1 MIKKIAL
8 SLILV
13 CLFIAIPLAVVGVK
27 KVDLGPAF
35 IGFMRQV
42 SATYDKWD
50 IAIPTIPTIDKV
62 SENNNWFLLLN
73 AFIDVVNIC
82 SRIVNILILILNVII
97 QLFQFICSLL
107 WELIHLIDF
116 GKSSGDSS
124 YSWAW
129 STELPSLPV
138 L

>member
-13 CLFIAIPLAVVGVK
+13 CLFIAIPLAVIGIK
-27 KVDLGPAF
+27 KVELGSAF
-35 IGFMRQV
+35 LGFMRQV

-73 AFIDVVNIC
+73 AFIDVVNVF
-82 SRIVNILILILNVII
+82 SRIVNILILILNIAI
-97 QLFQFICSLL
+97 QLFQFVCSLL
-107 WELIHLIDF
+107 WEIIHLIDF

-129 STELPSLPV
+129 LSNLPIL
-138 L
+138 